1 LRRARTGDTYSAL
14 VARGWTCPLLA
25 VLSLVAAAI
34 LAVVAADLLSGG
46 RITTWDSEIGARL
59 PIPKPSTLT
68 SFFEAATWAG
78 NAFVLAGLATVAGIW
93 FMQRGQ
99 TARAGLVL
107 AGVFAAESITVTL
120 KVAFHNVHPDSHA
133 FPSGHTAGAAATY
146 GILLYLAAR
155 RRSSVVRV
163 VAALTFVALVM
174 LVAFSRL
181 YLHVHYL
188 SDVLA
193 GTALGVAVAA
203 AGLCVY
209 ELGGWQ
215 NRPSARRTASRSAR
229 HHKI

>member
-1 LRRARTGDTYSAL
+1 
-14 VARGWTCPLLA
+14 VLA

-34 LAVVAADLLSGG
+34 LAGVAADLLGGG
-46 RITTWDSEIGARL
+46 RVVTWDSEVGAKL
-59 PIPKPSTLT
+59 PMPKPSAMTT
-68 SFFEAATWAG
+68 FFEAVTWAG

-93 FMQRGQ
+93 FMLRGQ
-99 TARAGLVL
+99 PARAGLIL
-107 AGVFAAESITVTL
+107 AGVFAAEAIAVTL
-120 KVAFHNVHPDSHA
+120 KVALHNVHPNSHA

-155 RRSSVVRV
+155 QRSSVVRV
-163 VAALTFVALVM
+163 VAALMFVALVA

-209 ELGGWQ
+209 ELGVWQ
-215 NRPSARRTASRSAR
+215 KAAERRYG
-229 HHKI
+229 